1 MRILFSIAISL
12 LSVIAAAQPARYTV
26 SNVHAHNDYEKPFPF
41 KQAYNAGIGS
51 VEADVFLTADGL
63 LVAHDSIQLLN
74 KRTLEA
80 LYLKPLAGYIQQHH
94 GHPYADS
101 TALLQLMIDI
111 KTAAVPA
118 LDALIQL
125 LQQYPAIIQC
135 PQVAVVISG
144 NRPDPETYTKYPSWI
159 GFDGE
164 LRKTYSAAALSRIVM
179 MSDNF
184 KAFSSWN
191 GKGIIPAAEKKQID
205 AVISNAHALQKKVR
219 FWNAPD
225 EVNAWFRLMH
235 LQVDYI
241 NTDKV
246 AELSKFIVQ
255 LPVNTYTATQTYQ
268 LYRPAYRTDAVN
280 KKVKN
285 VIILIGDG
293 TGLPQLYAG
302 YTANKAALN
311 IFNMRSSGLSKT
323 SSYDSY
329 ITDSA
334 PGSTA
339 ISSGEKTNNR
349 AVGVD
354 HTGAPL
360 TLLPTIFAKQKKKT
374 GLVTCG
380 DITDATPADFYA
392 HQSER
397 SSSTAILAD
406 LQHADIDILMGSR
419 NDTSIAPLKA
429 LQKTFNIVQ
438 TTEQV
443 TGAARK
449 WIVIEPRAGLSM
461 LKGRGDWLSKAFDK
475 TSKTLSAN
483 KEGFLMMLE
492 GAQIDHGGHANNLP
506 YVVTEVM
513 DFDQVVGKAL
523 QFADADGET
532 LVIVTADHE
541 TGGLTLLDGDYT
553 KGYVGGQFAT
563 TDHTALPV
571 TVFAYGPRSYL
582 FTGVYENTEIFRK
595 ILEALK

>member
-1 MRILFSIAISL
+1 MHILFSIAISL
-12 LSVIAAAQPARYTV
+12 LSVVAVAQPARYTV
-26 SNVHAHNDYEKPFPF
+26 SNIHAHNDYEKPFPF
-41 KQAYNAGIGS
+41 KQAYNAGVGS
-51 VEADVFLTADGL
+51 IEADVFLTADGL
-63 LVAHDSIQLLN
+63 LVAHDSIQLLS
-74 KRTLEA
+74 KRTLEV
-80 LYLKPLAGYIQQHH
+80 LYLKPLACYIQQHH

-101 TALLQLMIDI
+101 TASLQLMVDI

-135 PQVAVVISG
+135 PQVTIVISG

-164 LRKTYSAAALSRIVM
+164 LRKTYSAVALSRIVM

-191 GKGIIPAAEKKQID
+191 GKGIIPAVEKKQID

-225 EVNAWFRLMH
+225 EVNAWFRLIH

-246 AELSKFIVQ
+246 AELSKFMVQ

-323 SSYDSY
+323 SSYDSF

-339 ISSGEKTNNR
+339 ISSGKKTNNR

-360 TLLPTIFAKQKKKT
+360 TLLPTIFAKRKKKT
-374 GLVTCG
+374 GLITCG

-406 LQHADIDILMGSR
+406 LQHADVDILMGSR

-429 LQKTFNIVQ
+429 LQQTFSIVAS
-438 TTEQV
+438 TEQV
-443 TGAARK
+443 TDAARK

-475 TSKTLSAN
+475 TSKILSAN

-513 DFDQVVGKAL
+513 DFDKVVGKAL

-582 FTGVYENTEIFRK
+582 FTGVYENTDIFRK